1 MRITTLG
8 IISLLS
14 VSAFIRLTPAAKAQE
29 SGACF
34 MVNSTGTIV
43 DLSHICGFSP
53 AVEPQVQNEAK
64 TPETESKDSQLPEP
78 QTDEEKL
85 SRARRQA
92 IAAPY
97 SSDSTSELENRTP
110 ASLRRLP
117 GVPKYQRNRLR
128 RSMVRE
134 KYSSS
139 TPEEIE

>member
-1 MRITTLG
+1 MKITTLG

-14 VSAFIRLTPAAKAQE
+14 VSAFIRLTPPAKAQD

-34 MVNSTGTIV
+34 MVNSTGTVV

-53 AVEPQVQNEAK
+53 AVEPQVQNEAQ
-64 TPETESKDSQLPEP
+64 TSETESKDSKLEKSE
-78 QTDEEKL
+78 TDEEKL
-85 SRARRQA
+85 SRARREA
-92 IAAPY
+92 LAAPY
-97 SSDSTSELENRTP
+97 SSDSRSELENRTP

-134 KYSSS
+134 K
-139 TPEEIE
+139 I